1 MPRKTKSS
9 PSPDAAIPNPRSPK
23 VPRARS
29 SDFTFPVPGDGGGP
43 LVPWSHSPP
52 GDGGGV
58 LVPWLSHLPGDGGGV
73 PVPWLSRPSR
83 RGFGYLPDVPDYRDH
98 DIGLRSQPARYRN
111 QLGRFLAAKP
121 KDALDSHFNWSHLKA
136 AAEYQDAIDGV
147 KSTSGSS
154 LAAKPPKAPGSPA
167 HVNLGDTGCVAAVE
181 NQGPLF
187 SCSAH
192 AVLGM
197 AEYLIKAGT
206 GTTVDLSRLFLYK
219 EARSQMQ
226 VRGDTGAYI
235 RNTIQALAT
244 MGSPP
249 EREWPYDI
257 RLFDVEPTGR
267 LYAYAA
273 NFKAVEY
280 KRIDTYN
287 NDPED
292 SLLLAQLVLAAGFPL
307 VLGFPVYT
315 SIEEVTAEQWVI
327 PIPGWSQETAQKIDH
342 DQLSGGHA
350 VLVVGYDKNIP
361 VKGPAG
367 TTQGAFIIRNSWG
380 EQWGDQGF
388 AYLPFHYVVRE
399 LAVDLWTIFSNSWIN
414 EKVFH

>member
-1 MPRKTKSS
+1 
-9 PSPDAAIPNPRSPK
+9 
-23 VPRARS
+23 
-29 SDFTFPVPGDGGGP
+29 
-43 LVPWSHSPP
+43 
-52 GDGGGV
+52 
-58 LVPWLSHLPGDGGGV
+58 
-73 PVPWLSRPSR
+73 
-83 RGFGYLPDVPDYRDH
+83 
-98 DIGLRSQPARYRN
+98 
-111 QLGRFLAAKP
+111 
-121 KDALDSHFNWSHLKA
+121 
-136 AAEYQDAIDGV
+136 
-147 KSTSGSS
+147 
-154 LAAKPPKAPGSPA
+154 
-167 HVNLGDTGCVAAVE
+167 
-181 NQGPLF
+181 
-187 SCSAH
+187 
-192 AVLGM
+192 M
-197 AEYLIKAGT
+197 AEYPIKAGT

-249 EREWPYDI
+249 EREWPHDI

-292 SLLLAQLVLAAGFPL
+292 SSCSPNWSWPQDFL

-380 EQWGDQGF
+380 EQWGDQG
-388 AYLPFHYVVRE
+388 LPICPFTMWPGNSPSTSGRSFPIPGSTKRSSTRPRLSDKSSIPPTCRRE
-399 LAVDLWTIFSNSWIN
+399 DSSSLSLS
-414 EKVFH
+414 